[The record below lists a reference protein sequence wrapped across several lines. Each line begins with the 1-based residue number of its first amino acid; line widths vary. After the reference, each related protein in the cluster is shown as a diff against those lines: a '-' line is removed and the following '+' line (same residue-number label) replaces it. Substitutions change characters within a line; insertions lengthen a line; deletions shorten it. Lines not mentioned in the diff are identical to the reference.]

1 MVTKVYIK
9 DNKNSSIHYLSN
21 IEAFTNGKEYTFNPG
36 VNIIVGENGCGK
48 TTLLNLIKK
57 YLMIDY
63 EQCDKGEF
71 NCNIADLYKNHHM
84 NDDNKLLD
92 GVDVYADYEKNTF
105 RLSHYGE
112 KSGDAA
118 MKSFNS
124 FGALYT
130 QKHASTGEAVNVAI
144 NSLFKLMFSKDAK
157 LKYNYSQFKSNYPE
171 YFNYVE
177 SHKVECPNE
186 YTILMDEPDRNL
198 SLENI
203 NQIKSILSIHKP
215 QTQLIVVIHNPL
227 LICALQKY
235 KHINWIEMT
244 DNYIHNI
251 STTIRSLLR

>member
-9 DNKNSSIHYLSN
+9 DNKTSPIHYLSD

-57 YLMIDY
+57 YLMVDY

-71 NCNIADLYKNHHM
+71 NCNIGDLYKNHHM

-112 KSGDAA
+112 KSGDTA

-157 LKYNYSQFKSNYPE
+157 LKYDYSQFKNNYPE
-171 YFNYVE
+171 YFDYVE

-244 DNYIHNI
+244 DNYIYNI